1 MIFLAERI
9 YTIPVNEVF
18 KERDGCPICKM
29 RDILEERSLEY
40 ILGAAMMEPD
50 VRIETN
56 KKGFCKDHFFMM
68 TNRRK
73 RLPLALIMETHLD
86 EIAKD
91 IKHKK
96 LRPDKKEIK
105 SGDVSRKSCFV
116 CERIDWAMQRMYAT
130 IAKLYSEEM
139 DFREDFRAQQCICL
153 EHYRELF
160 AFCAPKVSS
169 RWRGDFEKDTE
180 TLSLNFVKSI
190 REEVHYFSRM
200 FDYNNSGE
208 NADFKNS
215 KDSIERAIWY
225 LTSRLPK

>member
-1 MIFLAERI
+1 MAERI

-18 KERDGCPICKM
+18 KERDGCPICKI

-96 LRPDKKEIK
+96 LRPDKK
-105 SGDVSRKSCFV
+105 
-116 CERIDWAMQRMYAT
+116 
-130 IAKLYSEEM
+130 
-139 DFREDFRAQQCICL
+139 
-153 EHYRELF
+153 
-160 AFCAPKVSS
+160 
-169 RWRGDFEKDTE
+169 
-180 TLSLNFVKSI
+180 
-190 REEVHYFSRM
+190 
-200 FDYNNSGE
+200 
-208 NADFKNS
+208 
-215 KDSIERAIWY
+215 
-225 LTSRLPK
+225 